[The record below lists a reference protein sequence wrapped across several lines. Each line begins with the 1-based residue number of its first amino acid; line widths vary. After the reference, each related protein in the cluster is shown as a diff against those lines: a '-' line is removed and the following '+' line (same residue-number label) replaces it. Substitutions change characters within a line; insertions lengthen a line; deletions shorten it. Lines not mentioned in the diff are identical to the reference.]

1 MVEPIQGHAE
11 GPESVGATKLLQAGQ
26 HCATQSPAPGPRC
39 IEKGNEKVLGELQ
52 EGQIHLQKSDL
63 S

>member
-26 HCATQSPAPGPRC
+26 HCATHRALPQDLVASKKGMRRC
-39 IEKGNEKVLGELQ
+39 WGNFRKAKSIYRKV
-52 EGQIHLQKSDL
+52 I
-63 S
+63 